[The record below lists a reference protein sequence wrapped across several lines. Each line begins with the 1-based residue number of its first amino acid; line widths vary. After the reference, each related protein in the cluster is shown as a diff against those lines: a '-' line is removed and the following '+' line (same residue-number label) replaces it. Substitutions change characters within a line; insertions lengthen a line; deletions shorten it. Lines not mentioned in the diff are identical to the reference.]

1 MSESNCAKRAIKA
14 SPTTSASFDE
24 QVAAIRAAGIRPK
37 CIRKHKARCT
47 PEEWAA
53 HREYMRLRYAD
64 QRCREMHIA
73 NQIKYLARKR

>member
-1 MSESNCAKRAIKA
+1 MSESIYVERANKA
-14 SPTTSASFDE
+14 SPTKAASFDAA
-24 QVAAIRAAGIRPK
+24 VAAIRASGIRPK
-37 CIRKHKARCT
+37 CICKLKSRCT

-64 QRCREMHIA
+64 PRCREMHVA